1 MPDTTQD
8 IAQQLI
14 AYLREEKNVA
24 AIDALYD
31 DAIETVEADPART
44 RSGKATVRASMQ
56 GFADTHT
63 FHYTTISEPLVSGN
77 SFALHLRFEAT
88 NTATGQSFSVDE
100 IGVYTV
106 KAGLIVREQFF
117 YDV

>member
-1 MPDTTQD
+1 MPSTTEE
-8 IAQQLI
+8 IAQKLV
-14 AYLREEKNVA
+14 AYLGENANVA

-31 DAIETVEADPART
+31 DAIETVEADPVRT

-56 GFADTHT
+56 GFADTHS
-63 FHYTTISEPLVSGN
+63 FRYTHISEPLVSGSN
-77 SFALHLRFEAT
+77 FALHLRFEAT
-88 NTATGQSFSVDE
+88 NTASGQGFAVDE

-106 KAGLIVREQFF
+106 KEGHIVREQFF